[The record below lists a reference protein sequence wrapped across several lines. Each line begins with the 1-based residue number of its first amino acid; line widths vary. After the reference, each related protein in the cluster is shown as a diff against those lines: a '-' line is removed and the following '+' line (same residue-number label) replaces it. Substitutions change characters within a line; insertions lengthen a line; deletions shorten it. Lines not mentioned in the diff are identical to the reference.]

1 MSWSLMLNTLTFTGS
16 SDEFLEETQVSA
28 VLADAMVTTALL
40 NNSGILYV
48 EIVGYGGI
56 GAWAFRNAASLA
68 RITISDTVTAIGLS
82 AFAGATSLT
91 SVIFGSGSQLVTIGD
106 RAFAGA
112 TALTTITIP
121 AGVTAISTA
130 AFQGARALQS
140 ITIPAGVTSIG
151 SSAFNNAISLTAI
164 TIPAGVTSIGHSAF
178 RCAPASP
185 GDGIVSSLASVTF
198 AAGSTLTTIGQ
209 SAFSWTKALQSITI
223 PDSVNLIEGGAFDQS
238 ALATVYINY
247 PNGLNQSY
255 GAGVS
260 FYGAIVNIQPPPTPP
275 PPTTSPPSPSPS
287 LLLYLPTLAASVNS
301 TITASFVENYT
312 FAMGPYDAQ
321 LYTSITVADMQSVFK
336 FSSDSVPNSDYLDN
350 DDEAHVYAC
359 AKLFKAGSEYKLS
372 TSIAP
377 ADANPSNSSN
387 LLDHATATG
396 KPHGVAVETF
406 LQKVAARVIGS
417 KLALDMLLNETAI
430 AGGYIAAINK
440 CITSVNNN
448 FPSGAAASVAT
459 ANASYAAERIYK
471 AMTYA
476 QSSRFGLK
484 YKAIVPGTVPP
495 SQGPHACTASP
506 STTAAAVS
514 VEIAANG
521 SVSNMTLTT
530 PGTGFILGQSVAFRS
545 GDVVVASIA
554 SINSVQV
561 AMLNGTLDAQ
571 TPMPFEGGDM
581 FTVMFTVST
590 ADGQLN
596 VSGDHVSTSTV
607 TQVNIKVV

>member
-1 MSWSLMLNTLTFTGS
+1 MLNFFVDNTNNLDIIYKSFNGILFKNNGGILTLIQYPIGNTSTTYTVPSAISLISGDVPKAVGVIGIFAFLGASKLTSINIS
-16 SDEFLEETQVSA
+16 SSVTRIDGGAFQGMTSLVSA
-28 VLADAMVTTALL
+28 VIPQNVTT
-40 NNSGILYV
+40 
-48 EIVGYGGI
+48 I
-56 GAWAFRNAASLA
+56 GTHLFMSCHKLISVTISENITNIKTGMFQDTFNLKSIIIPRGVISIDDWAF
-68 RITISDTVTAIGLS
+68 LS
-82 AFAGATSLT
+82 AISLT
-91 SVIFGSGSQLVTIGD
+91 DITFEAGSKLSTIGFH
-106 RAFAGA
+106 AFHNAQ
-112 TALTTITIP
+112 ALAAITIP
-121 AGVTAISTA
+121 ASVTSIGIG
-130 AFQGARALQS
+130 AFHKTLALKS
-140 ITIPAGVTSIG
+140 ITIPASVVSIG
-151 SSAFNNAISLTAI
+151 TVAFLFSGLT
-164 TIPAGVTSIGHSAF
+164 
-178 RCAPASP
+178 
-185 GDGIVSSLASVTF
+185 SVY
-198 AAGSTLTTIGQ
+198 I
-209 SAFSWTKALQSITI
+209 
-223 PDSVNLIEGGAFDQS
+223 DQS
-238 ALATVYINY
+238 SGLA
-247 PNGLNQSY
+247 PFNGLHKDFF
-255 GAGVS
+255 GATD
-260 FYGAIVNIQPPPTPP
+260 VNIQY
-275 PPTTSPPSPSPS
+275 SSFK
-287 LLLYLPTLAASVNS
+287 LDLPTLAASVDS

-561 AMLNGTLDAQ
+561 AMLNGTLTDQ

-590 ADGQLN
+590 DDGQLN
-596 VSGDHVSTSTV
+596 VSGDPVSTSTK
-607 TQVNIKVV
+607 TKVNIKVV